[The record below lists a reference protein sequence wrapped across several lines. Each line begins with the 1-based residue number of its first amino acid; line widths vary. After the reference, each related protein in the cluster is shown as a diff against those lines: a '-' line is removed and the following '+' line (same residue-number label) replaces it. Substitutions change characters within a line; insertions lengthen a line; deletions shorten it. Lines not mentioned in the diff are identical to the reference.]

1 MPTANC
7 RLKSSL
13 QMQDF
18 VVTNVGELLM
28 IHLTLS
34 VYIDINLLAG
44 MLEARK
50 CVHAGTRRR

>member
-1 MPTANC
+1 
-7 RLKSSL
+7 
-13 QMQDF
+13 MQDF

-34 VYIDINLLAG
+34 VYIDVNLLAG

-50 CVHAGTRRR
+50 CVHAGTRPR